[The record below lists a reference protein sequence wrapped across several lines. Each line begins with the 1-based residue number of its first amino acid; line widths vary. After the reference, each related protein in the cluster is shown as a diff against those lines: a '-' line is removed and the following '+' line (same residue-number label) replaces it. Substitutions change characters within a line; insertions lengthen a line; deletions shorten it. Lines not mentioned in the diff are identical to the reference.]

1 MDLFVI
7 MKLIRLAL
15 VILKKGAYCSWYW
28 TRMEKVVTNISSSFA
43 PRKTIFVPKKDLLIE
58 MEKEQD
64 NPLLGIQLDKRG
76 SK

>member
-1 MDLFVI
+1 M
-7 MKLIRLAL
+7 
-15 VILKKGAYCSWYW
+15 
-28 TRMEKVVTNISSSFA
+28 SSSFA

-64 NPLLGIQLDKRG
+64 TPLLGIQLDKRG